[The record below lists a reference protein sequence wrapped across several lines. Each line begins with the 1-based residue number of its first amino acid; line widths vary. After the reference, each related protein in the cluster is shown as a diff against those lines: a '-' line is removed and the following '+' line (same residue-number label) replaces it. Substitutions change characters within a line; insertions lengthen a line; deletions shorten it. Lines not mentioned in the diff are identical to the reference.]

1 MKRDKLI
8 EELEEFAAEYPSDCG
23 VYKTLKQAAQMLRE
37 DGEEIKKLKGELE
50 EARDI
55 ECEFCD
61 GDIGKDPI
69 CMACCKEIQSQRD
82 TLKAALEKARVG
94 FMKITNLTG
103 NRLGDFYAIANGHF
117 DAITKVLAQSLN
129 PTLAKEPKEGG
140 ECEECGGSRYLER
153 EYPVSTAIDPSG
165 KRTYKRTCDYCK
177 PEGHDPTGQEE
188 KCVHDFDEISGECR
202 ECGLPTKPEVED
214 E

>member
-50 EARDI
+50 KAHNQYENTIETAWNEAQDEIGQTRAERD
-55 ECEFCD
+55 
-61 GDIGKDPI
+61 KY
-69 CMACCKEIQSQRD
+69 
-82 TLKAALEKARVG
+82 KAAMEKIAYNISLSMPAAHGDEVAWYRGQAQAAIGTAAR
-94 FMKITNLTG
+94 
-103 NRLGDFYAIANGHF
+103 A
-117 DAITKVLAQSLN
+117 LAQSLN